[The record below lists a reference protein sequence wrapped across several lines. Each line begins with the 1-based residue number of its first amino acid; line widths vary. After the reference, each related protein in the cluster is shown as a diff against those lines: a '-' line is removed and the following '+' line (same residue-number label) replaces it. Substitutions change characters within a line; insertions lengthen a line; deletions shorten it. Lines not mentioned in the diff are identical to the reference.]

1 LLSTVAHDL
10 KNPFNS
16 MTHLIETAEKN
27 NKKQFEEAD
36 FDILQGNSKT
46 IMSFIN
52 DILDYCLFKSSS
64 FNLLIDKFNLNEMI
78 REVYNT
84 MKVYINLKMLDL
96 IVENELPSNVEM
108 ISDRQRIC
116 QILYNFIEN
125 AIKFTRNG

>member
-1 LLSTVAHDL
+1 
-10 KNPFNS
+10 
-16 MTHLIETAEKN
+16 
-27 NKKQFEEAD
+27 
-36 FDILQGNSKT
+36 
-46 IMSFIN
+46 MSFVN

-78 REVYNT
+78 KEVYNT
-84 MKVYINLKMLDL
+84 MKVYTNLKMLDL